1 MVTALQNDCSFH
13 IHPPVKYLLPLGVY
27 CTDVNVGFFSA
38 ERRVLPG
45 LFLLSSVSQLRT
57 VERYFE

>member
-13 IHPPVKYLLPLGVY
+13 IYPPDKYLLPLGVS
-27 CTDVNVGFFSA
+27 CTDVNIGFFPA

-45 LFLLSSVSQLRT
+45 LFVLSSVSQLRT
-57 VERYFE
+57 VERNFE